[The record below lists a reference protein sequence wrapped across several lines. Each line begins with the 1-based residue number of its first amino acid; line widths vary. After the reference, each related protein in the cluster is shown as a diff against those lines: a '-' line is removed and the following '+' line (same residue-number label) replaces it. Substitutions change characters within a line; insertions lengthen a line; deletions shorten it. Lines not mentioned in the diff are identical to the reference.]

1 MTRKDY
7 IIIADIIIK
16 QYSNKGRFDRP
27 INDLLDPAVQILKQ
41 SGGSFDPQ
49 KFRNYVLKGI
59 QK

>member
-7 IIIADIIIK
+7 ILIADILIAQYRERDQII
-16 QYSNKGRFDRP
+16 P
-27 INDLLDPAVQILKQ
+27 IDNFLGPAVEILQQ
-41 SGGSFDPQ
+41 SNSSFDPQ